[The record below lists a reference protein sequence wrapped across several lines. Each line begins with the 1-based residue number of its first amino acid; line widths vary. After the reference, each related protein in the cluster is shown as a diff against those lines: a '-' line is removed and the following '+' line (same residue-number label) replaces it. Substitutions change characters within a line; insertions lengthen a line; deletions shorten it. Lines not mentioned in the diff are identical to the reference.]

1 MNRVPLHAAPAAGLA
16 LALLVAG
23 CADAVGDRALARHE
37 LLARSM
43 MAAWESGDPERLAES
58 FWPDAIYDDFSS
70 ASTWQGIEEI
80 VDYKLELHRWGEGVT
95 VDAVAVHPSPTGVTV
110 EWVVAAIQSAP
121 VAGLTDSVTGREV
134 VLNGVTILE
143 VEGDRVARAADYV
156 DALPLVLQLGGRVEM
171 PGGEVREL
179 DGGPEG

>member
-1 MNRVPLHAAPAAGLA
+1 MNRLSLRAAPAAGLA
-16 LALLVAG
+16 LALLLTG
-23 CADAVGDRALARHE
+23 CADAVGDRTLARHE

-43 MAAWESGDPERLAES
+43 MRAWESGDPEVLAES

-70 ASTWQGIEEI
+70 ATTWQGIEEI